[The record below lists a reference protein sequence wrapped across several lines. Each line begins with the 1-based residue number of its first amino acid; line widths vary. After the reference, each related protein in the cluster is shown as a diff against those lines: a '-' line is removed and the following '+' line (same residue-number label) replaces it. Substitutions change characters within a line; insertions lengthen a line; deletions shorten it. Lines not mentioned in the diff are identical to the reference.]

1 MSQTKDLLLKILGKD
16 CFMTTNL
23 SWEGCPRQKCQRS
36 IWRLLQEKVEAKML
50 CLIEFLGT
58 MIAASL

>member
-1 MSQTKDLLLKILGKD
+1 MKYLGKD